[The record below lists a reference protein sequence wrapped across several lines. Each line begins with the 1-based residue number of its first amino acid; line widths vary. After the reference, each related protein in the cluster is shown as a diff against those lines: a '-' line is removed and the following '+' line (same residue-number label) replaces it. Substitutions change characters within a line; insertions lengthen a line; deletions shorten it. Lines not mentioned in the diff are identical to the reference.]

1 MINCGRGIVLP
12 INSSLFEVLQ
22 ALKCQNGQNAFV
34 FENPDTGKPYV
45 DIKRSFSTACK
56 RAGIEDLRFHD
67 LRHTFASR
75 LVKRGAD
82 LIIVKELLGHA
93 SVTTTQ
99 RYTHSQAEE
108 KLRAVEKLNQNS
120 LSNASRCQNSVK
132 SEQKYPQVQL
142 VNGVFSVN

>member
-1 MINCGRGIVLP
+1 M
-12 INSSLFEVLQ
+12 
-22 ALKCQNGQNAFV
+22 
-34 FENPDTGKPYV
+34 

-75 LVKRGAD
+75 LVKRGVD

-99 RYTHSQAEE
+99 RYTHSRAEE
-108 KLRAVEKLNQNS
+108 KLRAVEA
-120 LSNASRCQNSVK
+120 LSQDPQSYASRCQISVK
-132 SEQKYPQVQL
+132 SELPFPHDQL